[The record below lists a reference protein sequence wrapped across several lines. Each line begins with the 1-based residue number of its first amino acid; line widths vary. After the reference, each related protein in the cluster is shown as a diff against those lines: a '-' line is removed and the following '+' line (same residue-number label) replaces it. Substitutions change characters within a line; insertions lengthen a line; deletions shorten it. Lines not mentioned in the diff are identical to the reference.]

1 MQKCISSKIYNID
14 FSIKE
19 YELNKFLE
27 KIKTMGNVYYEFEFE
42 NPIKDKN
49 EEQEYTLSGE
59 KENIITKVLKTSWV
73 RILSKN
79 ILNEQKEYNLKV
91 KILKSQS
98 KQIMIGL
105 AQTIPDIVNKNF
117 IYSLKSLQNFSS
129 VLKKKS
135 LMFYLTKK
143 IGIDLIFNYGWYYC
157 LSSSYLFSDSP
168 QNYRSHS
175 INIDSKIQDEI
186 TININMKEGKFNLI
200 LDNNNIKCL
209 YDNIPLDKPLAFSV
223 LLLDEND
230 SIEIISL

>member
-1 MQKCISSKIYNID
+1 MIKTGALKINYFLNCCSDVENKINIIKKDKDSLQKCISSKIYNID

-129 VLKKKS
+129 VLKK
-135 LMFYLTKK
+135 
-143 IGIDLIFNYGWYYC
+143 
-157 LSSSYLFSDSP
+157 
-168 QNYRSHS
+168 
-175 INIDSKIQDEI
+175 
-186 TININMKEGKFNLI
+186 NL
-200 LDNNNIKCL
+200 
-209 YDNIPLDKPLAFSV
+209 
-223 LLLDEND
+223 
-230 SIEIISL
+230 